1 MRILMAPSEID
12 GGQSVTVLIVGVESA
27 LIEDRLVRR
36 LKSRLRLLTQSMSYH
51 Q

>member
-12 GGQSVTVLIVGVESA
+12 GGQSVTALIVDVVS

-36 LKSRLRLLTQSMSYH
+36 LKSRFRLRDR
-51 Q
+51 